1 MAHNLNF
8 KDGKAS
14 MFYVRE
20 VPWHKLGTNLPELAT
35 AEQAIKAAQLDYQ
48 VEKRKLLAQINTI
61 PSLVLDTR
69 EVNNHF
75 ATVRMDTTEVLGVV
89 GSRYEVVQNKDAFTF
104 FDTLVGKDEAIYE
117 TAGALGKGERIWIM
131 AKLPGYIKVK
141 GEDIVNKYLLLYN
154 SHDGSSTIAAKLTPV
169 RVVCNNTLSMALED
183 HTDTISIRHTR
194 NVQDKLSVAHNLL
207 GLTNNLYTQLENIF
221 QTMSLKQITSDQLI
235 KYIATLFPYN
245 PESKDH
251 SQTDKVR
258 SKVYELQ
265 ETGLGSSLSS
275 GTLWGAY
282 NAITEYADHVVQANN
297 PQKALKSIWFGAANN
312 LKQRAFK
319 LAQQSLN

>member
-1 MAHNLNF
+1 MSHNLNF
-8 KDGKAS
+8 NNGKAS
-14 MFYVRE
+14 MFYVGE
-20 VPWHKLGTNLPELAT
+20 VPWHQLGTKLPELAT
-35 AEQAIKAAQLDYQ
+35 AEQAIIAAGLDYK
-48 VEKRKLLAQINTI
+48 VEKRKLLAQINTV

-69 EVNNHF
+69 DVEGHF
-75 ATVRMDTTEVLGVV
+75 ATVRMDTTQVLGVV
-89 GSRYEVVQNKDAFTF
+89 GSRYEVVQNKDAFSF
-104 FDTLVGKDEAIYE
+104 FDALVGKDEAMYE

-131 AKLPGYIKVK
+131 AKLPGFIKVK

-154 SHDGSSTIAAKLTPV
+154 SHDGSSTIVAKLTPI
-169 RVVCNNTLSMALED
+169 RVVCNNTLSMALAD
-183 HTDTISIRHTR
+183 QTDTVSIRHTR
-194 NVQDKLSVAHNLL
+194 NVQDKLSVAHTLL
-207 GLTNNLYTQLENIF
+207 GLTNNLYEQLESIF

-251 SQTDKVR
+251 SQTDEVR

-265 ETGLGSSLSS
+265 ETGLGASLSS

-282 NAITEYADHVVQANN
+282 NAITEYADHVVNANN

-319 LAQQSLN
+319 LAQSMN